1 MANEFGELSK
11 EEKQADK
18 RAFGKKIGL
27 VIKDARISKGM
38 TQDEVADGAGLYR
51 TYVGFIEKGV
61 YSPSVYTIMK
71 IAKALDTKLS
81 DLLKGL

>member
-18 RAFGKKIGL
+18 RAFGKKIGIL
-27 VIKDARISKGM
+27 IKDARIAKGM
-38 TQDEVADGAGLYR
+38 TQDEVADKAGLYR
-51 TYVGFIEKGV
+51 TYVGFIEKGA
-61 YSPSVYTIMK
+61 YSPSVYTVQK

-81 DLLKGL
+81 SLLKDL